1 MQTDIERKILL
12 EKILVN
18 AGIDAGK
25 EEIEKLYIYYE
36 MLIEKNK
43 VMNLTAITDFEEVA
57 VKHFV
62 DSLAIRKI
70 TNLDEYKNEGEK
82 KLRVI
87 DIGTGAGFPGIPL
100 KIIYPSLEITLLDS
114 LRKRVDFLDE
124 VIERLKLK
132 NIRAVH
138 GRAEEL
144 ARKDEYREQYDLA
157 VSRAVANLSTLS
169 EFCLP
174 FVKVK
179 GSFVSYKGSKAE
191 QEITEAKSAIHMLGG
206 KITGDKSFFLS
217 EETNERRLIKIEKIS
232 ATDKKYPRGGGKPVK
247 APLGNKLTKEQ

>member
-1 MQTDIERKILL
+1 MGL
-12 EKILVN
+12 N
-18 AGIDAGK
+18 
-25 EEIEKLYIYYE
+25 
-36 MLIEKNK
+36 
-43 VMNLTAITDFEEVA
+43 
-57 VKHFV
+57 VK
-62 DSLAIRKI
+62 
-70 TNLDEYKNEGEK
+70 
-82 KLRVI
+82 
-87 DIGTGAGFPGIPL
+87 
-100 KIIYPSLEITLLDS
+100 TLC
-114 LRKRVDFLDE
+114 
-124 VIERLKLK
+124 
-132 NIRAVH
+132 

-206 KITGDKSFFLS
+206 KITGEKSFFLS
-217 EETNERRLIKIEKIS
+217 EETNERCLIKIEKIS